1 MELPISITT
10 SPKNPY
16 QDSLDP
22 VTRELHYRYFGR
34 DPNHADNVGLRRL
47 MAEQRPVIYFHAIQK
62 GWYLS
67 IWPAYIVGDDPNAL
81 TFRVATDHP
90 AFAHDQWT
98 AQQRGVSLA
107 AAGDRELERRYA
119 TRTNLTRLH
128 QRLFRNRVLRAYQ
141 TRCAFCRLRQEPL
154 LDAAHIVAD
163 KEPTGDPAVPNGLSL
178 CKIHHAAFDGMFLGV
193 TPKGVI
199 HVRPDLLR
207 EKDGPML
214 RHGLQG
220 LHEQPIHRPRRAAD
234 HPDPD
239 RLDLRY
245 RKFRAAS

>member
-16 QDSLDP
+16 QDSFDP
-22 VTRELHYRYFGR
+22 VTRELHYRYFGS
-34 DPNHADNVGLRRL
+34 DAGHADNVGLRRL
-47 MAEQRPVIYFHAIQK
+47 MVEQRPVIYFHAIQT
-62 GWYLS
+62 GLYQS
-67 IWPAYIVGDDPNAL
+67 IWPAYIVGDDRHTL
-81 TFRVATDHP
+81 TFTVAADHS
-90 AFAHDQWT
+90 AFAHDQWM
-98 AQQRGVSLA
+98 AQQEGVALA

-119 TRTNLTRLH
+119 TRTNVTRLH
-128 QRLFRNRVLRAYQ
+128 QRLFRNRVLRAYR

-163 KEPTGDPAVPNGLSL
+163 KDPTGNPAVPNGLSL

-220 LHEQPIHRPRRAAD
+220 LHQQPIHRPRRAAD

-245 RKFRAAS
+245 RKFRQAS

>member
-16 QDSLDP
+16 QDTLDP

-34 DPNHADNVGLRRL
+34 DPNHVDNVGLRRL
-47 MAEQRPVIYFHAIQK
+47 MAEQRPVIYFHGIQK
-62 GWYLS
+62 GLYLS
-67 IWPAYIVGDDPNAL
+67 FWPAYIVWDDPGAL
-81 TFRVATDHP
+81 TFTVATDYP

-98 AQQRGVSLA
+98 AQQRGVLLA

-119 TRTNLTRLH
+119 TRTNLMRLH
-128 QRLFRNRVLRAYQ
+128 QRLFRNRVLRAYRTQ
-141 TRCAFCRLRQEPL
+141 CAFCRLRQEPL

-163 KEPTGDPAVPNGLSL
+163 KDPTGDPVVPNGLSL
-178 CKIHHAAFDGMFLGV
+178 CKIHHAAFDRMFLGV

-199 HVRPDLLR
+199 RVRPDLR
-207 EKDGPML
+207 RQEDGPML

-220 LHEQPIHRPRRAAD
+220 LHDQPIHRPRHAAD

-239 RLDLRY
+239 RLNLRY
-245 RKFRAAS
+245 REFRQAS